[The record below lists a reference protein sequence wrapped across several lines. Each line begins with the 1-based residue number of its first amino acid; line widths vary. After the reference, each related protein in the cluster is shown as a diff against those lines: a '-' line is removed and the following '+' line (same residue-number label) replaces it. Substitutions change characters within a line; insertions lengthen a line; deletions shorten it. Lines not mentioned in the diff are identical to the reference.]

1 MMIAIQL
8 LVYSIMMITVYSN
21 CPDDDKKTTA
31 PVVII
36 TNTSVNATPGKHCFK
51 SYKWLKPYTHALS
64 KFCIIFMHIR
74 ELIYSTLLPP

>member
-51 SYKWLKPYTHALS
+51 SYK
-64 KFCIIFMHIR
+64 
-74 ELIYSTLLPP
+74 